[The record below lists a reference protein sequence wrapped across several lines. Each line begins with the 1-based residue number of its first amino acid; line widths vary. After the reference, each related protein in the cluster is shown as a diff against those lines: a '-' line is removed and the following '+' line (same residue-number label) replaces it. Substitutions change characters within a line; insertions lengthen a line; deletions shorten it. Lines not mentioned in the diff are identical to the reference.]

1 MGEPHRRACV
11 SRNFRGWLCHPRSPV
26 LNHILKGKAE
36 STQSFYALIL
46 NRSRKVRTLKC
57 KWYFLVLTTRSPSDL
72 QITASETLHQL
83 IHWWRTKSQ
92 ASAWKTSCK
101 LLHGL
106 FTTLIFLQQ
115 CLCVTLM
122 FLWSLALGHG
132 GTQLPL
138 GGNEWNLL
146 CLWKPR
152 FLRYGLFGRIVRRW
166 SDGGMQPKLLLSF
179 CSALLSP
186 SMMIQFLCS
195 GWKSTAK

>member
-36 STQSFYALIL
+36 STQSFYTLIL

-72 QITASETLHQL
+72 QITASETLHWL

-92 ASAWKTSCK
+92 TSAWKTSCK

-115 CLCVTLM
+115 CLCDTVV
-122 FLWSLALGHG
+122 FLSSLALGHG

-152 FLRYGLFGRIVRRW
+152 FLRMGCLGGLWGDEV
-166 SDGGMQPKLLLSF
+166 MVV
-179 CSALLSP
+179 CSQSC
-186 SMMIQFLCS
+186 F
-195 GWKSTAK
+195 